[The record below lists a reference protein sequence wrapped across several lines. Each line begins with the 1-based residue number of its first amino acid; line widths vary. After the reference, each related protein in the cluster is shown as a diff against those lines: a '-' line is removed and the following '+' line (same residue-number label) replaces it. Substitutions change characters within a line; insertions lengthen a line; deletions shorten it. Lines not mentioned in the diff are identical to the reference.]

1 MLNWLWSQRET
12 TWAHFVEGLVVFLV
26 MLLLSRFVQPF
37 ARNQLKRA
45 HLDPAISLLA
55 SRLIY
60 LAWLISAAIVFISIW
75 LSNVTLVFG
84 SFGVFALA
92 FGLAFQDI
100 LKNFLAGL
108 YLLAER
114 PFRIGDEITVDNR
127 TGIVEDVQFR
137 TTTMRTWEGEE
148 VLVPN
153 SIVFSQTI
161 VNRTRYPTRQFALTV
176 KVPTDVRLDGLVQRV
191 RERLASSADLA
202 KDPPPHVGLQ
212 PSADGGVAIEARYWL
227 DYRSHDPLA
236 VQAALGEQIL
246 QAIQAPPESTPANS
260 QQVKRGLSA
269 PP

>member
-1 MLNWLWSQRET
+1 MSWLWSQRDT
-12 TWAHFVEGLVVFLV
+12 TWAHFLEGLIVFLV

-37 ARNQLKRA
+37 SRNQLKRA
-45 HLDPAISLLA
+45 HLDAAISLLA

-60 LAWLISAAIVFISIW
+60 VAWMISAVIVFLSVW
-75 LSNVTLVFG
+75 LSNLTFVLG

-100 LKNFLAGL
+100 LKNFLAGIF
-108 YLLAER
+108 LLLER
-114 PFRIGDEITVDNR
+114 PFRIGDEIMVDGR

-137 TTTMRTWEGEE
+137 TTTMRTMDGEE

-161 VNRTRYPTRQFALTV
+161 VNRTRYPARQFALTV
-176 KVPTDVRLDGLVQRV
+176 KVPADVRLDGLVQSV

-202 KDPPPHVGLQ
+202 KDPPPYVGIQ
-212 PSADGGVAIEARYWL
+212 PSADGGVALEVRYWL
-227 DYRSHDPLA
+227 DYRNHDPLA
-236 VQAALGEQIL
+236 VQAALGEQIY
-246 QAIQAPPESTPANS
+246 QAIQAPPDTPARTP
-260 QQVKRGLSA
+260 QVKRGMST

>member
-1 MLNWLWSQRET
+1 MLNWISGHWDRPEVN
-12 TWAHFVEGLVVFLV
+12 FFKGLVVLLV
-26 MLLLSRFVQPF
+26 MLVLSRFVQPF

-60 LAWLISAAIVFISIW
+60 LAWLTMAVIVFLSIW
-75 LSNVTLVFG
+75 LSNLTLLFG
-84 SFGVFALA
+84 GFGVFALA

-108 YLLAER
+108 YLLLER

-137 TTTMRTWEGEE
+137 TTTIRTLEGEQ

-153 SIVFSQTI
+153 AIVFSQTI
-161 VNRTRYPTRQFALTV
+161 VNRTRYPARQFALSI
-176 KVPTDVRLDGLVQRV
+176 KLPADVRVDGLVQRV

-212 PSADGGVAIEARYWL
+212 PSADGAFALEVRYWL
-227 DYRSHDPLA
+227 DYRRHDPVA
-236 VQAALGEQIL
+236 VQATLGEQIY
-246 QAIQAPPESTPANS
+246 QAIQAPQGSVAGGTKDSST
-260 QQVKRGLSA
+260 V
-269 PP
+269 

>member
-1 MLNWLWSQRET
+1 MLSWLGSQGNT
-12 TWAHFVEGLVVFLV
+12 TWAHFVEGLVVFAV
-26 MLLLSRFVQPF
+26 MLVLSRFVQPF
-37 ARNQLKRA
+37 AGNQLKRA

-60 LAWLISAAIVFISIW
+60 LAWLISAVIVFISIW
-75 LSNVTLVFG
+75 LSNLTLVFG

-108 YLLAER
+108 YLLLER
-114 PFRIGDEITVDNR
+114 PFRIGDEIMVDNR
-127 TGIVEDVQFR
+127 TGVVEDVQFR
-137 TTTMRTWEGEE
+137 TTTMRTMDGEE

-161 VNRTRYPTRQFALTV
+161 VNRTRYPARQFALTI
-176 KVPTDVRLDGLVQRV
+176 KVPADVRVDGLVQRV

-212 PSADGGVAIEARYWL
+212 PSADGGVALEVRYWL
-227 DYRSHDPLA
+227 DYHRHDPLA
-236 VQAALGEQIL
+236 VQAALGEQIY
-246 QAIQAPPESTPANS
+246 QAIQAPQRSTPGSSTKESTTA
-260 QQVKRGLSA
+260 
-269 PP
+269 

>member
-1 MLNWLWSQRET
+1 MLSWISGHWDRPEVNF
-12 TWAHFVEGLVVFLV
+12 AKGLIVLVV

-60 LAWLISAAIVFISIW
+60 LAWLASALIVFLSIW
-75 LSNVTLVFG
+75 LSNLTLVFG
-84 SFGVFALA
+84 SFGIFALA

-108 YLLAER
+108 FLLLER

-127 TGIVEDVQFR
+127 TGVVEDVQFR
-137 TTTMRTWEGEE
+137 TTTMRTLDGEE

-161 VNRTRYPTRQFALTV
+161 VNRTRYPARQFALSV
-176 KVPTDVRLDGLVQRV
+176 RVPASVRLDGLVQRV
-191 RERLASSADLA
+191 HERLATSADVA

-212 PSADGGVAIEARYWL
+212 PSADGGMALEVRYWL
-227 DYRSHDPLA
+227 DYRRHDPVA
-236 VQAALGEQIL
+236 VQAALGEQIY
-246 QAIQAPPESTPANS
+246 QAIQAPQARRAGSSSKDSTT
-260 QQVKRGLSA
+260 V
-269 PP
+269 

>member
-1 MLNWLWSQRET
+1 MLSWLSDHWNDGGVNF
-12 TWAHFVEGLVVFLV
+12 AKGVVVFLV
-26 MLLLSRFVQPF
+26 MIAIAPFIQRF
-37 ARNQLKRA
+37 ARSQLKRPRV
-45 HLDPAISLLA
+45 DPAIGLLA

-60 LAWLISAAIVFISIW
+60 LAWVASAVIVFLSVW
-75 LSNVTLVFG
+75 LNNLAFVFG

-108 YLLAER
+108 FLLLER

-137 TTTMRTWEGEE
+137 TTTMRTLDGEE

-161 VNRTRYPTRQFALTV
+161 VNRTRYPARQFALSV
-176 KVPTDVRLDGLVQRV
+176 KVPADVRLDGLVQRV

-212 PSADGGVAIEARYWL
+212 PSADGGVALEVRYWL
-227 DYRSHDPLA
+227 DYRRHDPVA
-236 VQAALGEQIL
+236 VQAAVGEQIY
-246 QAIQAPPESTPANS
+246 QAIQAPPDAPAS
-260 QQVKRGLSA
+260 RQQVKRGLSA

>member
-1 MLNWLWSQRET
+1 MLSWLWSVRET
-12 TWAHFVEGLVVFLV
+12 TVAHFIEGLVVCAV

-55 SRLIY
+55 SRLVY
-60 LAWLISAAIVFISIW
+60 LAWLVSAVIVFLSIW
-75 LSNVTLVFG
+75 LSNLTLVLG

-92 FGLAFQDI
+92 LGLAFQDI
-100 LKNFLAGL
+100 LKNFLSGIF
-108 YLLAER
+108 LLLER

-137 TTTMRTWEGEE
+137 TTTMRTLDGEE

-161 VNRTRYPTRQFALTV
+161 VNRTRYPARQFALNV
-176 KVPTDVRLDGLVQRV
+176 KVPSDVRLDGLVQRV

-212 PSADGGVAIEARYWL
+212 PSADGGVALEVRYWL
-227 DYRSHDPLA
+227 DYRRHDPVA
-236 VQAALGEQIL
+236 VQAALGEQIY
-246 QAIQAPPESTPANS
+246 QAIQAPQGSTVSSSSKDSTTA
-260 QQVKRGLSA
+260 
-269 PP
+269 

>member
-1 MLNWLWSQRET
+1 MLSWLWSQSDK
-12 TWAHFVEGLVVFLV
+12 TWFHFAEGLFVLVVMV
-26 MLLLSRFVQPF
+26 VLSRFVQPF
-37 ARNQLKRA
+37 SRNQLKRA

-60 LAWLISAAIVFISIW
+60 VAWMISAVIVFISLW
-75 LSNVTLVFG
+75 LSNPTLVFG

-100 LKNFLAGL
+100 LKNFLAGMF
-108 YLLAER
+108 LLLER

-137 TTTMRTWEGEE
+137 TTTMRTTDGEE

-161 VNRTRYPTRQFALTV
+161 VNRTRYPARQFAITI
-176 KVPTDVRLDGLVQRV
+176 KVPADVRLDGLVQRV
-191 RERLASSADLA
+191 RDRLASSADLA

-212 PSADGGVAIEARYWL
+212 PSADGGVALEVRYWL

-236 VQAALGEQIL
+236 VQAALGEQIY
-246 QAIQAPPESTPANS
+246 QAIQAPPDAPAS
-260 QQVKRGLSA
+260 RQQVKRGLSA